1 MLYVHATIITVNSSR
16 DIISDGA
23 IFVQDSRIAAIG
35 KSEALLKEHSH
46 ENVVDLEGRIII
58 PGLVNTHMHT
68 AQTMLRGAADDLE
81 LVSWLCERIWPL
93 QGNFTTEDG
102 YAAARL
108 SIAEM
113 LKSGT
118 TCFLESMF
126 ADRYGFDGL
135 CKAVEES
142 GIRGCLGKI
151 VTREFAVMDKGTYA
165 ADPAWAMHPGLV
177 EDRKTSL
184 LGAVAMHEKWNGKAN
199 GRIREHRRAIIFIH
213 IAASPMNCTGKCP
226 PSRER
231 KAYRSRCTAPKFASQ
246 NNHTPM
252 SYCSS
257 TNLLGPATVLVHMV
271 HLDSGDITTLA
282 ETGTHVVHC
291 PSSNTKLASGIAK
304 VPEMLAAGVN
314 VSLGTDGAPCNNTCD
329 MLQEIRLAGILHKVA
344 TGDPTAV
351 PAETV
356 LEMATIGGAKAL
368 GLDDCIGSLEAGKKA
383 DFAVVVMRKV
393 ELQPWFSP
401 VSAVVYTATGRDVE
415 MVVVDGVPVVE
426 HGKLLTMDE
435 EQVWK
440 EAAARARQV
449 VERAGLGGKVRAR
462 WPVK

>member
-1 MLYVHATIITVNSSR
+1 
-16 DIISDGA
+16 
-23 IFVQDSRIAAIG
+23 
-35 KSEALLKEHSH
+35 
-46 ENVVDLEGRIII
+46 
-58 PGLVNTHMHT
+58 
-68 AQTMLRGAADDLE
+68 
-81 LVSWLCERIWPL
+81 
-93 QGNFTTEDG
+93 
-102 YAAARL
+102 
-108 SIAEM
+108 
-113 LKSGT
+113 
-118 TCFLESMF
+118 
-126 ADRYGFDGL
+126 
-135 CKAVEES
+135 
-142 GIRGCLGKI
+142 
-151 VTREFAVMDKGTYA
+151 MDKGTYA
-165 ADPAWAMHPGLV
+165 SDPAWAMHPGLV

-199 GRIREHRRAIIFIH
+199 GRIRVWFGARTPGGVSDELYREMSAI
-213 IAASPMNCTGKCP
+213 
-226 PSRER
+226 SREKGIPVTMHCAEVAADR
-231 KAYRSRCTAPKFASQ
+231 AFFASQ

-271 HLDSGDITTLA
+271 HLDSGDIKTLA

-304 VPEMLAAGVN
+304 VPAMLAAGVN

-329 MLQEIRLAGILHKVA
+329 MLQEMRLAGILHKVA

-356 LEMATIGGAKAL
+356 LEMATISGAKAL

-383 DFAVVVMRKV
+383 DFAVVDVRKV

-435 EQVWK
+435 EQVWT
-440 EAAARARQV
+440 EAAAKARQV

>member
-151 VTREFAVMDKGTYA
+151 VMDKGTYA

-199 GRIREHRRAIIFIH
+199 GRIRVWFGARTPGGVSDELYREMSAI
-213 IAASPMNCTGKCP
+213 
-226 PSRER
+226 SREKGIPVTMHCAEVAADR
-231 KAYRSRCTAPKFASQ
+231 AFFASQ

-383 DFAVVVMRKV
+383 DFAVVDMRKV